1 MNDKASCRKKLFTY
15 TCISLMQNYLIAY
28 YSGNEPTF
36 KYTESVESA
45 RVYAL
50 AMATVRPNTA
60 TDVMSI
66 IEIATD
72 RVVFY
77 GKGQNLVAKLNA
89 QPNKDSGTGF
99 SFLPLFRPILTWMGL
114 TVSEQI

>member
-1 MNDKASCRKKLFTY
+1 
-15 TCISLMQNYLIAY
+15 MQNYLIAY

-45 RVYAL
+45 RVHAL

-60 TDVMSI
+60 TDVLSI
-66 IEIATD
+66 VEIATD

-77 GKGQNLVAKLNA
+77 GKGQNLVAKLTEQKSA
-89 QPNKDSGTGF
+89 DSTVGF
-99 SFLPLFRPILTWMGL
+99 SLLPLFRPILNWMGL
-114 TVSEQI
+114 KVSEQI